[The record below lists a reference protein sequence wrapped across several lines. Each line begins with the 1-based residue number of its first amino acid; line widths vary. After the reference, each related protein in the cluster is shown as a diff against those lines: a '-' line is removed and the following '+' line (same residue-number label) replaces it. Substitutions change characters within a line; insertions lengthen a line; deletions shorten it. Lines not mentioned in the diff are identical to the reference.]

1 MIYIDKYIYVYMIT
15 YDIYIYMY
23 IRCIYNIYVYINIYI
38 YNILILMVE
47 QMFLSPQMKRSM
59 IISNKLISYLLS
71 SQAI

>member
-1 MIYIDKYIYVYMIT
+1 MIT

-23 IRCIYNIYVYINIYI
+23 IRCIYNIYVYINIYIYI

>member
-1 MIYIDKYIYVYMIT
+1 M
-15 YDIYIYMY
+15 
-23 IRCIYNIYVYINIYI
+23 YI